1 MSVLELLL
9 VLLPFMPERA
19 PVSRYKLVL
28 NERACTASD
37 PPYSVCHGR
46 GLFAVQTAHWN
57 DDKL

>member
-46 GLFAVQTAHWN
+46 GLFAVQTAH
-57 DDKL
+57 